1 MVGVVEG
8 SGDNGS
14 FVVSRWFCVS
24 SSIFRIVSSSP
35 FELLN
40 TVVCH
45 LKHLVRSK
53 GISSFRYTCQV
64 STPVRLLLYRHLLGS
79 LEKKVKIIHDVGL
92 NDDTSVNKYH

>member
-1 MVGVVEG
+1 MDWGQLVGVVEG
-8 SGDNGS
+8 GGAMEFLFASLS
-14 FVVSRWFCVS
+14 FLFCFLFLF

-53 GISSFRYTCQV
+53 GISSFQYTCQV
-64 STPVRLLLYRHLLGS
+64 STPVILLLCHHLLGS
-79 LEKKVKIIHDVGL
+79 LGEK
-92 NDDTSVNKYH
+92 